1 MWTAEEKGNLSPG
14 TESQSGVH
22 PEPISK
28 INVMPKLQGSPKT
41 TEEPVLIQTHKGLY
55 DELTSKVSLTVTIT
69 ARQK

>member
-41 TEEPVLIQTHKGLY
+41 TEEPILIQTHII
-55 DELTSKVSLTVTIT
+55 TSL
-69 ARQK
+69 